1 MYNKAKRYSIP
12 AYKEAK
18 GMRGELIRKVV
29 NYLHRLN
36 DDTTIPTFRHNAHF
50 AILTAH
56 PIESR
61 ERCEDGTMIA
71 LQFYSPEADRMQQV
85 CAEELYRQ
93 VEAWMPRRIE
103 DKRIRVRL
111 EGTNVNPRYFKA

>member
-1 MYNKAKRYSIP
+1 MYNKAKRYNIP
-12 AYKEAK
+12 AYKESN

-36 DDTTIPTFRHNAHF
+36 DDTTIPTLRHNAHF

-56 PIESR
+56 TIETG
-61 ERCEDGTMIA
+61 ERCDDGAMIA
-71 LQFYSPEADRMQQV
+71 LQFYSPGADRMQQV

-103 DKRIRVRL
+103 NKRIRVRL
-111 EGTNVNPRYFKA
+111 ECTNVNPRYFKA

>member
-1 MYNKAKRYSIP
+1 MYNKAKRYNIP
-12 AYKEAK
+12 AYKESK

-36 DDTTIPTFRHNAHF
+36 DETTIPTFRHNAHF

-56 PIESR
+56 TIESR
-61 ERCEDGTMIA
+61 ERREDGTMIA
-71 LQFYSPEADRMQQV
+71 LQFYSPETDRMQQV

-111 EGTNVNPRYFKA
+111 EGTDVNPRYFKA

>member
-1 MYNKAKRYSIP
+1 MYSKAKRYNIP

-36 DDTTIPTFRHNAHF
+36 DDSTIPTIRHNARF

-56 PIESR
+56 TIESN

-71 LQFYSPEADRMQQV
+71 LQFYSPEADRIQQV

-103 DKRIRVRL
+103 DKRIRIRL
-111 EGTNVNPRYFKA
+111 NGTDDITRYFKA

>member
-1 MYNKAKRYSIP
+1 MYNKAKRYNIP

-36 DDTTIPTFRHNAHF
+36 DETTIPTFRHNAHF

-56 PIESR
+56 TIESR
-61 ERCEDGTMIA
+61 ERCENGTMIA

-111 EGTNVNPRYFKA
+111 DGTNVNPRYFKA

>member
-1 MYNKAKRYSIP
+1 MYNKTKRYNIP
-12 AYKEAK
+12 AYKESN

-36 DDTTIPTFRHNAHF
+36 DDTTIPTLRHNAHF

-56 PIESR
+56 TIETG
-61 ERCEDGTMIA
+61 ERCDDGAMIA
-71 LQFYSPEADRMQQV
+71 LQFYSPGADRMQQV

-103 DKRIRVRL
+103 NKRIRVRL
-111 EGTNVNPRYFKA
+111 DCTNVNPRYFKA

>member
-1 MYNKAKRYSIP
+1 MDYMAKRYDIP
-12 AYKEAK
+12 AYKESN

-36 DDTTIPTFRHNAHF
+36 DDTTIPTLRHNAHF

-56 PIESR
+56 TIETG
-61 ERCEDGTMIA
+61 ERCDDGAMIA
-71 LQFYSPEADRMQQV
+71 LQFYSPGADRMQQV

-103 DKRIRVRL
+103 NKRIRVRL
-111 EGTNVNPRYFKA
+111 DCTNVNPRYFKA